1 MSNKILY
8 KEGFLEGMRYCG
20 WLLSDVPNEKLQ
32 INEELQEAIDT
43 TFSQSKYALGNQAI
57 HKALSEAIIQAEELR
72 QELERMETKYKNEHS
87 IARFWHTVAIEN
99 NLTYDTSVEN
109 SELGT

>member
-20 WLLSDVPNEKLQ
+20 WLLSDISNEELQ
-32 INEELQEAIDT
+32 INDKLQEAIDT
-43 TFSQSKYALGNQAI
+43 TFNQSPYALGNQNL
-57 HKALSEAIIQAEELR
+57 HKTLSESIIETEELR
-72 QELERMETKYKNEHS
+72 QELKRMEIKYQNEHS

-99 NLTYDTSVEN
+99 NLTYDTTVEK
-109 SELGT
+109 